1 MSTLSFNITFEQPFL
16 VGSGSSGDGLDLVS
30 RPDQLLPSESLK
42 GAMRAAA
49 LHALSLDPKLL
60 DQVFGSEGDVGN
72 KVGASPW
79 AWGEVDSS
87 QGGFRRSSRS
97 RNRVDHETGSTV
109 PSALAAMEVV
119 YQTGDNVSFEIEQV
133 LPLNDATRQEHEVI
147 LQACAYGVT
156 ALGQGRNRSMG
167 TVSIRPSE
175 PIKDPT
181 GFAESLDKIT
191 ATSSRGVPLTAAA
204 TKSVVATTKKRY
216 FLIRMK
222 PGKTMR
228 VGSGAASGFASPT
241 LTYAPSTTLKGAMGT
256 AWLTENA
263 KRTVGDLLPLLEAT
277 WVSDAVPVAEGSDWQ
292 PVVLPLDRS
301 VCKYPVDAC
310 PAQPSVVGGE
320 VLRMRWEARAEQRQA
335 RASERTRLRAS
346 RHPGCP

>member
-109 PSALAAMEVV
+109 P
-119 YQTGDNVSFEIEQV
+119 TH
-133 LPLNDATRQEHEVI
+133 LPLWKW
-147 LQACAYGVT
+147 
-156 ALGQGRNRSMG
+156 S
-167 TVSIRPSE
+167 
-175 PIKDPT
+175 
-181 GFAESLDKIT
+181 
-191 ATSSRGVPLTAAA
+191 
-204 TKSVVATTKKRY
+204 TKRATT
-216 FLIRMK
+216 
-222 PGKTMR
+222 
-228 VGSGAASGFASPT
+228 
-241 LTYAPSTTLKGAMGT
+241 
-256 AWLTENA
+256 
-263 KRTVGDLLPLLEAT
+263 
-277 WVSDAVPVAEGSDWQ
+277 
-292 PVVLPLDRS
+292 
-301 VCKYPVDAC
+301 
-310 PAQPSVVGGE
+310 
-320 VLRMRWEARAEQRQA
+320 
-335 RASERTRLRAS
+335 
-346 RHPGCP
+346 